1 MISKLDAND
10 HYEIVNL
17 IAEGGMGAVYKAK
30 KVGAAGFEKTVA
42 IKMMARQARGD
53 AGTSTTLSARPSW
66 WRT

>member
-42 IKMMARQARGD
+42 IKMMLGT